1 MTLVRELSSAAVLK
15 PVHTFP
21 ARMAASVALKQ
32 LGHTTDGFELRVL
45 DPMAGSGTAIVAG
58 RMYGH
63 HAMGFDTDPL
73 AVLISNAWNLSVD
86 SQAVRER
93 AVAALLEARRQAREI
108 SAGDAYP
115 CSISDRETRSF
126 VRYWFDLT
134 NRRHLTALS
143 MAIEMERDESIRT
156 LLWCAFSRLIIAKK
170 AGVSLAMDLAHSR
183 PHRVR
188 DRAPMKAFNAF
199 PSSVNRCL
207 AALESRGPVSGQGSV
222 ALGDAR
228 DLPIDSDSMD
238 LVITSPPYLNAIDY
252 MRCHK
257 FSLVWMGYSI
267 AALRAI
273 RSGNI
278 GTEAG
283 GHRED
288 FSGDEDRVLSRMVT
302 GIRKLQARQRNMLRR
317 YVRDTNLMLR
327 EVSRVLK
334 PGGLA
339 TFVIGNSNL
348 RGASVRNSK
357 GICLLAETHD
367 LNLLRSQ
374 SRRIPDAH
382 RYLPPP
388 SRTDKPIGNRMRTE
402 VVLTFR
408 KH

>member
-1 MTLVRELSSAAVLK
+1 MAPSIVTLRQLKADTTEWFTIADSRSNGWFRHGCSSWPNVW
-15 PVHTFP
+15 
-21 ARMAASVALKQ
+21 SQ
-32 LGHTTDGFELRVL
+32 CN
-45 DPMAGSGTAIVAG
+45 
-58 RMYGH
+58 
-63 HAMGFDTDPL
+63 GFDTDPL
-73 AVLISNAWNLSVD
+73 AVLISNAWNLNVD

-93 AVAALLEARRQAREI
+93 ATAALLEARRKAREF
-108 SAGDAYP
+108 SAGDAFP
-115 CSISDRETRSF
+115 CSIADLETRSF
-126 VRYWFDLT
+126 VRYWFDPT
-134 NRRHLTALS
+134 NRQHLTALS

-156 LLWCAFSRLIIAKK
+156 LLWCAFSRLIIAKEV
-170 AGVSLAMDLAHSR
+170 GVSLAVDLAHSR

-188 DRAPMKAFNAF
+188 DGAPITAFKAFPN
-199 PSSVNRCL
+199 SVNRCL
-207 AALESRGPVSGQGSV
+207 TALESRGTISGQGSV

-228 DLPIDSDSMD
+228 DLPIDSDSID
-238 LVITSPPYLNAIDY
+238 IVITSPPYLNAIDY

-283 GHRED
+283 GHWED
-288 FSGDEDRVLSRMVT
+288 FSGDEERVLSRMVT
-302 GIRKLQARQRNMLRR
+302 GIRKLQDRQRNMLRR

-348 RGASVRNSK
+348 RGAFVRNSQ
-357 GICLLAETHD
+357 GIRLLAETHD

-374 SRRIPDAH
+374 SRRIPDTR